1 MKKNN
6 LLLIW
11 SISLIVIAVCTLVI
25 TIANIMGASV
35 PDALIRILGILEL
48 VSCPV
53 LAFTTVRMYR
63 KGREEK
69 EVEKKEE

>member
-1 MKKNN
+1 MKKNK

-11 SISLIVIAVCTLVI
+11 SISLMVIAVCTLVI

-53 LAFTTVRMYR
+53 LVFTTVRMYR
-63 KGREEK
+63 KGRE
-69 EVEKKEE
+69 KKEE